1 MNIYDIVDI
10 STGFFESIV
19 TFMLFDSFMERR
31 KKFPFWVYWLGV
43 IALTISFNI
52 SNHIFNISILNIVF
66 MILAK
71 FLISFLY
78 KSNIKVQLILSIV
91 SFAISSLLEV
101 IVLIL
106 ISIVKKVDSNTI
118 VTEPNLRLL
127 GIMLSKTLSF
137 AVTKLICL
145 FSKKK
150 LTKIQTSYWILFITN
165 FSIAVLTIYLIFG
178 IQTTGINSS
187 IGHLSIICS
196 LGLLYGVFANIYLYE
211 NMSKQSQELK
221 EKELSEQQF
230 NTQIKHLNELVIIQK
245 QTRSIKHDLANH
257 LISIKSYL
265 SDNKIDEC
273 CDYVNN
279 LINYADINSD
289 IIDTGNS
296 VIDAILTAKK
306 NLAKSKKIEFIFDI
320 QIPENLKI
328 NSSDCC
334 IIFGNALDNAI
345 EACEK
350 VQDYKYIKINLIY
363 HENSLVCK
371 ITNSSVNIKNPLLQ
385 TTKRD
390 KENHGIGFS
399 NIRDTLEK
407 YNHIMRTEQNDGEFV
422 LYFILYDVN

>member
-19 TFMLFDSFMERR
+19 TFMLFDNFMERR
-31 KKFPFWVYWLGV
+31 KKFSFWIYWLGILV
-43 IALTISFNI
+43 LTVGINI
-52 SNHIFNISILNIVF
+52 SNHLFNISVLNLLGIVLCTFAASF
-66 MILAK
+66 M
-71 FLISFLY
+71 Y
-78 KSNIKVQLILSIV
+78 KSNITTQLVLSILGILT
-91 SFAISSLLEV
+91 SAFSEV
-101 IVLIL
+101 IVLLL
-106 ISIVKKVDSNTI
+106 ISIIKNVDTDTAVNN
-118 VTEPNLRLL
+118 PNLRVL
-127 GIMLSKTLSF
+127 GIMLAKTLNF
-137 AVTKLICL
+137 AIAKLICL

-150 LTKIQTSYWILFITN
+150 LAKIQTGYWLLFITN
-165 FSIAVLTIYLIFG
+165 FFIAVLTIYLIFS
-178 IQTTGINSS
+178 IQTDIIQSPMGI
-187 IGHLSIICS
+187 LSVICS
-196 LGLLYGVFANIYLYE
+196 LGLLYGAFVTMYLYE

-230 NTQIKHLNELVIIQK
+230 NTQIKHLNELVIVQK

-265 SDNKIDEC
+265 CDNKVDEC

-350 VQDYKYIKINLIY
+350 VQGNKYIKINLIY
-363 HENSLVCK
+363 HKNSLVCK

-385 TTKRD
+385 TTKSD

>member
-19 TFMLFDSFMERR
+19 TFMLFDNFMERR
-31 KKFPFWVYWLGV
+31 KKFKFWIYWLGILV
-43 IALTISFNI
+43 LTIGINI
-52 SNHIFNISILNIVF
+52 SNHLFDISLLNLSGILLTTFTV
-66 MILAK
+66 
-71 FLISFLY
+71 SFLY
-78 KSNIKVQLILSIV
+78 KGNITIQLVLSVLGIV
-91 SFAISSLLEV
+91 ISGFSEV
-101 IVLIL
+101 IIL
-106 ISIVKKVDSNTI
+106 LFIAVTKNLSSSTI
-118 VTEPNLRLL
+118 VNTPELRVL
-127 GIMLSKTLSF
+127 GIMLSKTLNF
-137 AVTKLICL
+137 ATAKLICL

-150 LTKIQTSYWILFITN
+150 LTKIRTGYWILFITN
-165 FSIAVLTIYLIFG
+165 LSVALLTIYLIFG
-178 IQTTGINSS
+178 IQTININSS

-196 LGLLYGVFANIYLYE
+196 LGLLYGVFATMYLYE

-407 YNHIMRTEQNDGEFV
+407 YNHIMRIEQNDGEFV

>member
-1 MNIYDIVDI
+1 MSIYNVVDI

-19 TFMLFDSFMERR
+19 TFMLFDNFMERR
-31 KKFPFWVYWLGV
+31 KKLPFWVYWLGI

-52 SNHIFNISILNIVF
+52 SNYIFKISILNIGF

-78 KSNIKVQLILSIV
+78 KGNIKVQLVLAVV

-101 IVLIL
+101 IVCLT
-106 ISIVKKVDSNTI
+106 ISMIKQIDLDTAVNNA
-118 VTEPNLRLL
+118 NLRLL

-137 AVTKLICL
+137 SVVKLICL

-150 LTKIQTSYWILFITN
+150 LAKIQTSYWILFITN
-165 FSIAVLTIYLIFG
+165 FSIVVLTIYLIFS
-178 IQTTGINSS
+178 IQTTDINSPM
-187 IGHLSIICS
+187 GHLSIICS
-196 LGLLYGVFANIYLYE
+196 LGLLYGVFTTMYLYE
-211 NMSKQSQELK
+211 NMSKQSQILR

-230 NTQIKHLNELVIIQK
+230 NTQIKHLNELVIAQK
-245 QTRSIKHDLANH
+245 QARGIKHDLANH

-265 SDNKIDEC
+265 CDNKVDEC

-279 LINYADINSD
+279 LINHADINSD

-296 VIDAILTAKK
+296 VVDAILTAKK
-306 NLAKSKKIEFIFDI
+306 NLAKSKKIEFISDI
-320 QIPENLKI
+320 QIPEKLKI
-328 NSSDCC
+328 DSSDCC

-350 VQDYKYIKINLIY
+350 VQGYKYIKINLIY

-371 ITNSSVNIKNPLLQ
+371 VTNSSVNIKNPLLQ
-385 TTKRD
+385 TTKRN
-390 KENHGIGFS
+390 KKNHGIGFS

-407 YNHIMRTEQNDGEFV
+407 YNHIMRVEQNDEEFM
-422 LYFILYDVN
+422 LFFILYDIN